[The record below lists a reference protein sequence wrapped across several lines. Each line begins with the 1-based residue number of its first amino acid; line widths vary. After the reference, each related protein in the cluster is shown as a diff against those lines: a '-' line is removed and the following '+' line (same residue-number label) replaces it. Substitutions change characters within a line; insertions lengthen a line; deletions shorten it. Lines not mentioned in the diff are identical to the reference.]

1 MQGKVEDQSL
11 PEVHVGIDVS
21 KANLDV
27 HIHPLG
33 ERLRVSNDSAGH
45 DRLAES
51 LGRFAV
57 KLVLM
62 EPTSRYHRTIQR
74 RLHEACL
81 PVALV
86 NPLRARLFAEAIGKR
101 AKTDAIDAA
110 MLALMAERVGLEAS
124 EPVSRR
130 QEELQELVSA
140 RTAALAEQTALR
152 NRLSVT
158 QNAFLKREHSK
169 RLRSISGHID
179 RIEAIIE
186 ALIKADAEMT
196 RKAKILRSIP
206 AIGAVSTQALL
217 AQLHE
222 LGRISSKQA
231 AALVGLAPYARD
243 SGGMHGKRSIRGG
256 RAELRSILYMAALV
270 ASRRNPDLK
279 RFYDGL
285 VARGKAKK
293 LALIAVAR
301 KLVALANTL
310 VAKNREWV
318 PDPA

>member
-1 MQGKVEDQSL
+1 MQGKVEDKSL
-11 PEVHVGIDVS
+11 PEVHVGVDVS
-21 KANLDV
+21 KANLDI

-33 ERLRVSNDSAGH
+33 EQLRVSNDSAGH
-45 DRLAES
+45 DRLVEV

-62 EPTSRYHRTIQR
+62 EPTSRYHRDVQR
-74 RLHEACL
+74 HLHGAGL

-86 NPLRARLFAEAIGKR
+86 NPLRARLFAEAAGKL

-110 MLALMAERVGLEAS
+110 MLALMADRFGLSAS

-158 QNAFLKREHSK
+158 QGSFLKSEHK
-169 RLRSISGHID
+169 RRLSSIATHID
-179 RIEAIIE
+179 RIEVKIE
-186 ALIKADAEMT
+186 ELIKADAEMM

-206 AIGAVSTQALL
+206 AIGPISTQAFLSY
-217 AQLHE
+217 LHE
-222 LGRISSKQA
+222 LGRITNKQA
-231 AALVGLAPYARD
+231 AALVGLAPFARD
-243 SGGMHGKRSIRGG
+243 SGGMRGKRSIRGG
-256 RAELRSILYMAALV
+256 RAELRSTLYMAALV
-270 ASRRNPDLK
+270 ASRRNPDMK

-285 VARGKAKK
+285 LARGKAPK

-310 VAKNREWV
+310 ITKNREWA
-318 PDPA
+318 PKPA

>member
-1 MQGKVEDQSL
+1 MQGKVEDKSL
-11 PEVHVGIDVS
+11 SEVHVGIDVS
-21 KANLDV
+21 KANLDI

-33 ERLRVSNDSAGH
+33 ERLRVSNDSAGL
-45 DRLAES
+45 DRLIES
-51 LGRFAV
+51 LGGFKV

-62 EPTSRYHRTIQR
+62 EPTSRYHRVAQR
-74 RLHEACL
+74 RLHEAGQ

-86 NPLRARLFAEAIGKR
+86 NPLRARLFAEAIGKL

-158 QNAFLKREHSK
+158 QNSFLKREHAR
-169 RLRSISGHID
+169 RLRSIIGHID
-179 RIEAIIE
+179 RIEAMIQ

-196 RKAKILRSIP
+196 RKARILRSIP
-206 AIGAVSTQALL
+206 SVGVVSTQAFL
-217 AQLHE
+217 AQCHE
-222 LGRISSKQA
+222 LGRITNKQA

-256 RAELRSILYMAALV
+256 RAELRSVLYMAALV
-270 ASRRNPDLK
+270 ASRRNPDMK

-310 VAKNREWV
+310 VAQNREWV
-318 PDPA
+318 PDHA